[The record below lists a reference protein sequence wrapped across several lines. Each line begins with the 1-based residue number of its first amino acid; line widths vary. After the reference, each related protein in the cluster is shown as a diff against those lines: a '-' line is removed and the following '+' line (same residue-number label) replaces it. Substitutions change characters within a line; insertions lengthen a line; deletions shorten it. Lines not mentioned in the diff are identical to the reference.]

1 MRVHG
6 NGIWRLRNSVFSGFS
21 RKLSFYPHLRVIKP
35 WSKITDLSFSEEHV
49 NAKKVKKKQ
58 IRTSQPTFYRGSQTL
73 LKFAKKTNSFKQNFD
88 AQHPRKIQIYKI
100 MTFRK

>member
-49 NAKKVKKKQ
+49 NAKKVKKK
-58 IRTSQPTFYRGSQTL
+58 
-73 LKFAKKTNSFKQNFD
+73 TNSYFTAYILSRLTNTVEICKKDEFV
-88 AQHPRKIQIYKI
+88 
-100 MTFRK
+100 

>member
-21 RKLSFYPHLRVIKP
+21 RKLSFYPHLRVINP

-49 NAKKVKKKQ
+49 NAKKVKKN
-58 IRTSQPTFYRGSQTL
+58 
-73 LKFAKKTNSFKQNFD
+73 KFVLHSLHFIEAHK
-88 AQHPRKIQIYKI
+88 HC
-100 MTFRK
+100 